1 MAEPKTGLTGASVGA
16 FIKAIPDATISKDG
30 AVLSKM
36 LSEATGAKAEMWG
49 TTIVGF
55 GRTSTVGPNKKETE
69 WMTMGFAPRASG
81 LVIYM
86 MGALARDPA
95 TLKRLGKATLKGG
108 CVHIKK
114 LEDVDLPT
122 LKQVLAAAY
131 KARTSAY
138 AS

>member
-1 MAEPKTGLTGASVGA
+1 MAELKTRLTKASVSA
-16 FIKAIPDATISKDG
+16 FIKAIPDPIVGKD
-30 AVLSKM
+30 AAALSKM

-55 GRTSTVGPNKKETE
+55 GRTPYVGSDKKEND

-95 TLKRLGKATLKGG
+95 TLKKLGKAKLKGG
-108 CVHIKK
+108 CLHIRK

-122 LKQVLAAAY
+122 LKRVLAAAY
-131 KARTSAY
+131 KARK